1 MREIEANQSNIVI
14 YQALN
19 GELSIDVK
27 LDNDTVWLSQRQ
39 IAQLFNKDIRTINEH
54 IQNLYEEAELEPNPT
69 IRKFRIVQN
78 EGNRTVSRDIDFY
91 NLDVIISVGYRVKS
105 KEGTQFRIWAT
116 KLLREHLVQGFTVNS
131 KQLQNRGLQ
140 EFEKAIALI
149 KNVVSNT
156 ELSNDQSLGL
166 LDVIT
171 KYAGSWI
178 LLQKYDE
185 NNLSLPSSSHK
196 PITVLDYSEAKIA
209 ITELKNKLSETN
221 ETMGLFGNEREH
233 MFEGIAGN
241 IYQTFGGEDLYPG
254 IESKAAHLLYFTI
267 KDHPFSD
274 GNKRIGSFL
283 FILFLAKNNY
293 LLNASGER
301 KFNDNALVALALL
314 VAESDPKQK
323 DIMILLIMNLIAGE
337 L

>member
-1 MREIEANQSNIVI
+1 MDIQNQSDIVI
-14 YQALN
+14 YEAKDGQLA
-19 GELSIDVK
+19 IDVK
-27 LDNDTVWLSQRQ
+27 LDNETVWLSQKQ
-39 IAQLFNKDIRTINEH
+39 MAQLFNKDSDTIGIH
-54 IQNLYEEAELEPNPT
+54 IKHVYEEGEVSENSTTA
-69 IRKFRIVQN
+69 KYSVVQK
-78 EGNRTVSRDIDFY
+78 EGNRSVNRDINFY

-116 KLLREHLVQGFTVNS
+116 QVLREHLVQGFTVNQ
-131 KQLQNRGLQ
+131 KQLQHRGLV
-140 EFEKAIALI
+140 EFERAIALI
-149 KNVVSNT
+149 KNVVAGA
-156 ELSNDQSLGL
+156 ELTNDQSLGL

-171 KYAGSWI
+171 KYASSWA

-185 NNLSLPSSSHK
+185 NKLIQPKSSNGL
-196 PITVLDYSEAKIA
+196 TVVLDYKEAKTAIA
-209 ITELKNKLSETN
+209 ELKNQLSQTN

-233 MFEGIAGN
+233 MFEGAISN
-241 IYQTFGGEDLYPG
+241 IYQTFAGEDLYPS
-254 IESKAAHLLYFTI
+254 IEAKAAHLLYFTI

-293 LLNASGER
+293 LFNRNSER

-323 DIMILLIMNLIAGE
+323 EIMILLIMNLIAGDF
-337 L
+337 

>member
-1 MREIEANQSNIVI
+1 MQEIDTKNQSNIVI
-14 YQALN
+14 YEANDGQLA
-19 GELSIDVK
+19 IDVK
-27 LDNDTVWLSQRQ
+27 LEDETVWLSQSQ
-39 IAQLFNKDIRTINEH
+39 MAGIFNKSKKTISEHVTNIFQEKELDQTSVVRNFRTTAADSKDYDVN
-54 IQNLYEEAELEPNPT
+54 Y
-69 IRKFRIVQN
+69 
-78 EGNRTVSRDIDFY
+78 Y

-116 KLLREHLVQGFTVNS
+116 KVLREHLVQGFTINP

-149 KNVVSNT
+149 KNVVSNA
-156 ELSNDQSLGL
+156 ELTNDQSLGL

-185 NNLSLPSSSHK
+185 NNLSLPSSSHR
-196 PITVLDYSEAKIA
+196 PASILDYNEAQVA
-209 ITELKNKLSETN
+209 ITELRNKLSQTN
-221 ETMGLFGNEREH
+221 ETMGLFGSEREH
-233 MFEGIAGN
+233 MFEGIVGN
-241 IYQTFGGEDLYPG
+241 IYQTFGGEDLYPS
-254 IESKAAHLLYFTI
+254 IEAKAAHLLYFII

-293 LLNASGER
+293 LLDKNGER

-323 DIMILLIMNLIAGE
+323 EIMILLIMNLITGD